1 MTPQHLT
8 MMSRQL
14 PSTVRKA
21 FGHRETQPDP
31 GLIAYQ
37 RWPRA
42 AQLRRMI
49 HCMHAVYWR
58 SNRLGLVFSVHL
70 LGAACASC
78 LTSRERSVRTGPVIS
93 NGLPASELERS
104 NSASLQPTSMLRS
117 GCSKISL
124 GGTRATT
131 ALPSHGK

>member
-1 MTPQHLT
+1 VTPQDLT

-21 FGHRETQPDP
+21 FGLRETQPDP

-49 HCMHAVYWR
+49 HCVHAVHWR

-70 LGAACASC
+70 TGGRLRELPDQPRAFSQDWTGDIEWPAGFRARALELRTTPANLNAAI
-78 LTSRERSVRTGPVIS
+78 G
-93 NGLPASELERS
+93 
-104 NSASLQPTSMLRS
+104 MLKDLARWNPRNDR
-117 GCSKISL
+117 I
-124 GGTRATT
+124 TFPR
-131 ALPSHGK
+131 

>member
-21 FGHRETQPDP
+21 FVHRETQPDP

-49 HCMHAVYWR
+49 HCMNAVHWR
-58 SNRLGLVFSVHL
+58 SNRLDLVFSVHL
-70 LGAACASC
+70 LGGRLHELPDQPRALSQDWTGDIEWPACFRARALELRITPANLNAAI
-78 LTSRERSVRTGPVIS
+78 G
-93 NGLPASELERS
+93 
-104 NSASLQPTSMLRS
+104 MLKDLARWNPRNDR
-117 GCSKISL
+117 I
-124 GGTRATT
+124 TF
-131 ALPSHGK
+131 PP